1 MKIVFFSILK
11 SFKDDPDNPEQK
23 FGPYGHGMICSFL
36 AIFAA
41 LFAVSTHSEAG
52 GACLSNRWAL
62 RCSILC
68 SLVCSASASYGA
80 YVSVTIAVLA
90 DQSPIIG
97 TSPDVIDHLKLD
109 VLHNEIAILQSCLYI
124 ECVLQEMIK
133 TVS

>member
-1 MKIVFFSILK
+1 MFSIKFYLTI
-11 SFKDDPDNPEQK
+11 SNLNPLQDDPAHPEDK
-23 FGPYGHGMICSFL
+23 IGPYGHGMICSFL

-52 GACLSNRWAL
+52 GACLSNRWAF

-68 SLVCSASASYGA
+68 SLICAVSASYGA
-80 YVSVTIAVLA
+80 YISVTIAIIA
-90 DQSPIIG
+90 DASPIIG

-124 ECVLQEMIK
+124 ECVLQETI
-133 TVS
+133 